1 MAAQLQRRPV
11 RGTWVQTERAAHEA
25 WAGLISRQPRAAA
38 LLHLL
43 VANMDQR
50 GGLVASQATLAQL
63 MGVSTAT
70 IKRALTVLTD
80 ELWIEVVRLGSERG
94 GVNVYV
100 VNRRVAW
107 ADKRDNQRYAAFDA
121 RILVSESEQSGPIPD
136 DLPPLKQ
143 IPSMAPGEGQ
153 LPHGEGLPPPSQPSM
168 AGMEPDL
175 PAVQEQPDPWAEQRK
190 ELERRDAAGIPR
202 SIPDR
207 DPNTID
213 WVDDHS

>member
-1 MAAQLQRRPV
+1 MPKPLQQRPV

-70 IKRALTVLTD
+70 VKRALTVLSD
-80 ELWIEVVRLGSERG
+80 ELWIEVVRVGSERG
-94 GVNVYV
+94 GVNAYV

-107 ADKRDNQRYAAFDA
+107 ADKRENQRFAAFDA
-121 RILVSESEQSGPIPD
+121 RILVSESEQAAPISG
-136 DLPPLKQ
+136 DLPPLRQ
-143 IPSMAPGEGQ
+143 IPSLSPGESQ
-153 LPHGEGLPPPSQPSM
+153 LPQGSGLEPPSQPSIG
-168 AGMEPDL
+168 GMEPDL
-175 PAVQEQPDPWAEQRK
+175 PCLQ
-190 ELERRDAAGIPR
+190 
-202 SIPDR
+202 R
-207 DPNTID
+207 DPNT
-213 WVDDHS
+213 VDRVDGKPDSEKP